1 MHVIAGADS
10 YVAEQELE
18 RLLQASVGADRVDAV
33 AVFRG
38 DETGWGRILEAARTG
53 SLFARRRAVVV
64 RNADA
69 IKGEGDEAVAYLA
82 DPSPDAALIL
92 MAVKPD
98 KRRKPWKDL
107 MSRAAVV
114 PAEPL
119 KGYALKKRVGEEVR
133 RRKLAIDELA
143 VQELID
149 AVGQDF
155 RRLMGE
161 LDKLESFAEGRQ
173 GRLSAD
179 DVSEVLGR
187 GIGQPL
193 YRMADALWARRPEPV
208 LGLLEVAL
216 DEGVPNLVLLK
227 VMHNALRQV
236 RAARALSEQR
246 VPAASIAGRV
256 GVMPFKADDLMRAAR
271 AWSDDDLKAAM
282 AALDR
287 ADRRIKN
294 SADSRAALAAAV
306 VEACGRGD
314 GPGTRPGARTGR

>member
-1 MHVIAGADS
+1 VIAGADS
-10 YVAEQELE
+10 FVAEQALE
-18 RLLQASVGADRVDAV
+18 SLLQAAVGEDRSDAV

-38 DETGWGRILEAARTG
+38 DEAGWGRILEAARTG
-53 SLFARRRAVVV
+53 SLFATRRAVVV

-107 MSRAAVV
+107 MARAQVV

-119 KGYALKKRVGEEVR
+119 KGYALKKRVADEIR
-133 RRKLAIDELA
+133 ARKLPLDDSA

-149 AVGQDF
+149 GVGQDL

-161 LDKLESFAEGRQ
+161 LEKLEAFAEGRK

-179 DVSEVLGR
+179 DVSEVLGH

-193 YRMADALWARRPEPV
+193 YRMADALWARRPAPV
-208 LGLLEVAL
+208 LAMLEVAL

-236 RAARALSEQR
+236 RSARALSEQR
-246 VPAASIAGRV
+246 VPPAQIAGRV
-256 GVMPFKADDLMRAAR
+256 GIMPFKADDLVRAAR
-271 AWSDDDLKAAM
+271 AWGDEDLKGAM

-294 SADSRAALAAAV
+294 SADSRAALQAAV
-306 VEACGRGD
+306 VEACGRGA
-314 GPGTRPGARTGR
+314 GPAVRPGSRTGR